1 MGLYYGH
8 VDQVDAVSQATER
21 DIEFPGEQH
30 VENTCNFI
38 DLWTL
43 VNEMYLIYFSWTI
56 FSAYLLY
63 YCLTALDLRLQSFL
77 FYPLLFLF
85 LILFTDRM
93 R

>member
-38 DLWTL
+38 DL
-43 VNEMYLIYFSWTI
+43 
-56 FSAYLLY
+56 
-63 YCLTALDLRLQSFL
+63 
-77 FYPLLFLF
+77 
-85 LILFTDRM
+85 
-93 R
+93 